1 MLGALPLASALLAGY
16 GMAGARTPTWIH
28 MLGFA
33 LILAGT
39 EYIILD
45 LEYPRRGFIRI
56 GAADPVLVELRDA
69 MR

>member
-1 MLGALPLASALLAGY
+1 V
-16 GMAGARTPTWIH
+16 
-28 MLGFA
+28 
-33 LILAGT
+33 
-39 EYIILD
+39 YIILD